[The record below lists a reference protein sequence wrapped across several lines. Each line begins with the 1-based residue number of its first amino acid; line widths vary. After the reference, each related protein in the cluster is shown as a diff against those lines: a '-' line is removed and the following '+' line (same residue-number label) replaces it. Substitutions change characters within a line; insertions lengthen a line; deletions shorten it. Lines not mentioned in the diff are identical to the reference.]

1 MVAYLYANEHDPTEG
16 GKNFWGNDLKWGG
29 AQDEKQK
36 QLSSLG
42 VHGLL
47 QSHRR
52 WMGAP
57 GPSAAQEA
65 NTGAGVDVWGPGG
78 EVEHGRI
85 VVPDPMHMPWQPGPV
100 QGSPSR
106 AQAEGMHQA

>member
-1 MVAYLYANEHDPTEG
+1 ML
-16 GKNFWGNDLKWGG
+16 
-29 AQDEKQK
+29 
-36 QLSSLG
+36 
-42 VHGLL
+42 
-47 QSHRR
+47 
-52 WMGAP
+52 
-57 GPSAAQEA
+57 AQEA